1 MNKHIITI
9 IVALMAFG
17 IGAKAQTVY
26 SCQYKSEA
34 DVKVHVTKYKSETDL
49 VVYKCKYKSE
59 AEDNKGL
66 WFFVKYKSEAKKKLF
81 FVNYKSEAD
90 IVIYFTDYK
99 SEAGWRNNSKKTSDV
114 LTFRKYD
121 LSLIAALVAAVG
133 VSAQS
138 HIRHWR
144 AAAPNIR
151 ATQ

>member
-1 MNKHIITI
+1 MNKYIITI
-9 IVALMAFG
+9 IVALMALG

-34 DVKVHVTKYKSETDL
+34 DVKVHVTKYKSEADL
-49 VVYKCKYKSE
+49 VVYKCK
-59 AEDNKGL
+59 
-66 WFFVKYKSEAKKKLF
+66 
-81 FVNYKSEAD
+81 
-90 IVIYFTDYK
+90 YK

>member
-59 AEDNKGL
+59 A
-66 WFFVKYKSEAKKKLF
+66 KKKLF

-99 SEAGWRNNSKKTSDV
+99 SEAGWRNNSKKH
-114 LTFRKYD
+114 LMY
-121 LSLIAALVAAVG
+121 
-133 VSAQS
+133 
-138 HIRHWR
+138 
-144 AAAPNIR
+144 
-151 ATQ
+151 

>member
-1 MNKHIITI
+1 MNKYIITI
-9 IVALMAFG
+9 IVALMALG
-17 IGAKAQTVY
+17 VGAKAQTVD

-34 DVKVHVTKYKSETDL
+34 DVKVHVTKYKSEADL

-99 SEAGWRNNSKKTSDV
+99 SEAGWRNNSKKH
-114 LTFRKYD
+114 LMY
-121 LSLIAALVAAVG
+121 
-133 VSAQS
+133 
-138 HIRHWR
+138 
-144 AAAPNIR
+144 
-151 ATQ
+151 